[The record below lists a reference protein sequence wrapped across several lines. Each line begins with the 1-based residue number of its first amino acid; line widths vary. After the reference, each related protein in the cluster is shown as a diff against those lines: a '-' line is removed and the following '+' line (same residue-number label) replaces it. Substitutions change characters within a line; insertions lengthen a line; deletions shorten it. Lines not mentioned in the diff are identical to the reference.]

1 MELINSQ
8 TAGEKLQ
15 QGLILAFEDKQFSP
29 QLLEPLT
36 ELLSACFDKAALA
49 IAQAEPNEPYRAAIR
64 LLLERF
70 R

>member
-1 MELINSQ
+1 
-8 TAGEKLQ
+8 
-15 QGLILAFEDKQFSP
+15 SP

-49 IAQAEPNEPYRAAIR
+49 IAHHSDSTQANPAQQYKDAIR